1 MSRHCGIDDE
11 GQGVWFSKIFRAA
24 IDRFRHIEARR
35 SYTEGANG
43 NAPSERVWEGVGTAG
58 YAFPAPGD
66 AFVSPSRPPLH
77 YDYTNIKVYSVF
89 TACREVS
96 GSNIE
101 FIIRVCI
108 EKPRVFILRL
118 LFLSVNALRYM
129 LTLSSQPNRYTLY
142 QHLNILASTSSN

>member
-1 MSRHCGIDDE
+1 MKVKVCGSQRYFVQLSTDFVISRLG
-11 GQGVWFSKIFRAA
+11 GAT
-24 IDRFRHIEARR
+24 RR
-35 SYTEGANG
+35 ERMATRRR
-43 NAPSERVWEGVGTAG
+43 NASGKEWGRRGMPSPPPEMH
-58 YAFPAPGD
+58 
-66 AFVSPSRPPLH
+66 FVSPSRPPLH